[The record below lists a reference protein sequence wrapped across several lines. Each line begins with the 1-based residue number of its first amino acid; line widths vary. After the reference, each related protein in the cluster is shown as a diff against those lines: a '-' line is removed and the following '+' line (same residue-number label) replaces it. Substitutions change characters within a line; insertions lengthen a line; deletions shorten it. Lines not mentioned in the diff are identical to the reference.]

1 MSTLVENPPIA
12 PVKSQPK
19 VGIVSLGCP
28 KALVDSERIITRL
41 RAEGYA
47 ISPDYS
53 GADLVLVNTCGFL
66 DSARDESLE
75 AIGEA
80 IEANGKVI
88 VTGCLGAEPDV
99 IQKAHPKVLAVTAPH
114 QYEQVMDAVHTHLT
128 PPANPYTDLVPETGL
143 KLTPRHY
150 SYLKISEGCNNRCSF
165 CIIPKLRGDLVSRP
179 IQHVLTE
186 AEQLVRAGVNELLV
200 ISQDTSAYG
209 LDVKYAPQKWKGEEY
224 ETRFLD
230 LARGLG
236 SLGAWVRMHYV
247 YPYPH
252 VDKVIPLMADGTIL
266 PYLDIPFQHA
276 SANVLKAMKRPAKQD
291 RVLERI
297 QQWRRDVPGMTIRST
312 FIVGFPGETE
322 EDFEI
327 LLDFIREAKIDRAG
341 CFKYEN
347 VQHAESR
354 DLHGHI
360 PEEVKEERWHRFMAV
375 QAAISAERAEAQVG
389 TVQDV
394 IIDGPGEADGEMFA
408 RTKAD
413 APEVDGMVYL
423 DNASHLKPGD
433 IVSARIT
440 DADEYDLYGEPA

>member
-1 MSTLVENPPIA
+1 
-12 PVKSQPK
+12 
-19 VGIVSLGCP
+19 
-28 KALVDSERIITRL
+28 
-41 RAEGYA
+41 
-47 ISPDYS
+47 
-53 GADLVLVNTCGFL
+53 
-66 DSARDESLE
+66 
-75 AIGEA
+75 
-80 IEANGKVI
+80 
-88 VTGCLGAEPDV
+88 
-99 IQKAHPKVLAVTAPH
+99 
-114 QYEQVMDAVHTHLT
+114 
-128 PPANPYTDLVPETGL
+128 
-143 KLTPRHY
+143 
-150 SYLKISEGCNNRCSF
+150 
-165 CIIPKLRGDLVSRP
+165 
-179 IQHVLTE
+179 
-186 AEQLVRAGVNELLV
+186 
-200 ISQDTSAYG
+200 
-209 LDVKYAPQKWKGEEY
+209 
-224 ETRFLD
+224 
-230 LARGLG
+230 
-236 SLGAWVRMHYV
+236 MHYV

-276 SANVLKAMKRPAKQD
+276 SANVLKQMKRPAKQD

-354 DLHGHI
+354 GLPGHV
-360 PEEVKEERWHRFMAV
+360 PEELKDERWHRFMAV
-375 QAAISAERAEAQVG
+375 QAAISAERAEAQIG
-389 TVQDV
+389 TIQDV

-413 APEVDGMVYL
+413 APEVDGIVYL
-423 DNASHLKPGD
+423 DKAAHLHPGD